1 MTQLYEQYRP
11 KTFDDVIGQ
20 EKAIGKLE
28 RLAKRG
34 LGGRVYWIT
43 GSSGTGKTT
52 LARIIASEIADDF
65 AVIEIDGS
73 DLTMDRVREYERWC
87 RSKPIG
93 GGFHVFI
100 VNEAHGLSGRVVRR
114 LNSTFEMDCVQR
126 NSTWMFTTTVEGEET
141 LFDGEIETMPFTS
154 RTVTLSLSRRGL
166 AETFAERAQEIA
178 QREELD
184 GKPMEAY
191 IRLAKDCRNNLR
203 MMLQKIEAGEMLDV

>member
-11 KTFDDVIGQ
+11 KTFGDVIGQ
-20 EKAIGKLE
+20 EKTIGKLQ

-52 LARIIASEIADDF
+52 LARIIAAEIADDF

-87 RSKPIG
+87 RSKP
-93 GGFHVFI
+93 
-100 VNEAHGLSGRVVRR
+100 
-114 LNSTFEMDCVQR
+114 
-126 NSTWMFTTTVEGEET
+126 
-141 LFDGEIETMPFTS
+141 
-154 RTVTLSLSRRGL
+154 
-166 AETFAERAQEIA
+166 
-178 QREELD
+178 
-184 GKPMEAY
+184 MEAY

-203 MMLQKIEAGEMLDV
+203 MMLLQKIESGEMLDSDK